1 MSIPTPYGRASK
13 KRGKRLKR
21 PPGSMR
27 YCLGCQEMRGFKYDP
42 GVGHSACKVC
52 GGHLSTKEKPED
64 DPSDIVKRFFP

>member
-1 MSIPTPYGRASK
+1 M
-13 KRGKRLKR
+13 
-21 PPGSMR
+21 
-27 YCLGCQEMRGFKYDP
+27 GCQEMRGFKYDP